1 MFFKLFK
8 PAQKV
13 DCLVQQNTGIY
24 FTVVE
29 TCHITY
35 GPHIGKR
42 IIFDEVTT
50 YSLIA
55 ILRPC
60 SHTHKED
67 KAVERNNRIFSSR
80 GAEVL
85 ENIDNNARVTGYC
98 FITK

>member
-13 DCLVQQNTGIY
+13 VCLVQQNTGIY

-29 TCHITY
+29 TCHIITY

-55 ILRPC
+55 SLSLIKLR
-60 SHTHKED
+60 S
-67 KAVERNNRIFSSR
+67 
-80 GAEVL
+80 
-85 ENIDNNARVTGYC
+85 ENKDIE
-98 FITK
+98 